1 MTTNNTGPIRLTDGA
16 HTALRPATAARITGG
31 FWAARRRTN
40 AEVSIPQGPSKLEE
54 AGNLANLRAAADGKG
69 AFTGDF
75 QFQDSDVHKW
85 LEAASWQLA
94 DSPENSQLAAHIDE
108 LTALLAAAQD
118 ADGYLQTYYQ
128 VAHPELRW
136 QELGWGHEL
145 YCAGHLI
152 QAAVAHHRAT
162 GRRELLDVAKR
173 FAAHIDATFG
183 KEKAI
188 DGVCGH
194 PEIETALVELY
205 RETGERR
212 WLDLAA
218 YFVDRRGYGVL
229 SAGVDR
235 GHDRDMGQAY
245 WQDHTPVREAGT
257 VEGHAVRQLY
267 LLAGATDLVAET
279 GDAELRAALERVWD
293 AMVATKTYVTG
304 GVGSRHEGEA
314 FGDPFE
320 LPPDRA
326 YAETCAAIS
335 SVQWSWRM
343 ALLTGE
349 AKYSDLVER
358 TLFNGFLSGVGL
370 DGDSWLYVNPLQV
383 REEYADRGGDQTARR
398 IPWFRCAC
406 CPPNVMRLLSS
417 LPHYVASGDAEGM
430 QLHQYAT
437 GVYAAGEGVVRV
449 ETAYPWDGRIT
460 VTVEEA
466 PADRDWSLS
475 LRIPSWCTQFKASAP
490 DGSAP
495 TEAGDGWLRVRRRWS
510 AGDTLTLDVDLAAR
524 LTRPDPRVDAVRGC
538 VAVERGPL
546 VHCLEGVDQQPGVRL
561 DDATLPY
568 GSGLAV
574 AQEPELLGG
583 VAVVT
588 ADGRRRSDGSGVR
601 LTAVP
606 YYAWANREEGAMR
619 VWIPEE

>member
-1 MTTNNTGPIRLTDGA
+1 MTSGPIRLSDGS
-16 HTALRPATAARITGG
+16 HTALRPASDARITGG

-40 AEVSIPQGPSKLEE
+40 AAVSVPQGPSKLEE
-54 AGNLANLRAAADGKG
+54 AGNLANLRAAADGKDG
-69 AFTGDF
+69 FTGDF

-94 DSPENSQLAAHIDE
+94 DEPGDTELAARIDE
-108 LTALLAAAQD
+108 LASLLAAAQTE
-118 ADGYLQTYYQ
+118 DGYLQTFYQ

-162 GRRELLDVAKR
+162 GRRQLLDVAER
-173 FAAHIDATFG
+173 FAVHLDATFG
-183 KEKAI
+183 PGKSI

-212 WLDLAA
+212 WLKLAS
-218 YFVDRRGYGVL
+218 YFVDRRGHGVL

-245 WQDHTPVREAGT
+245 WQDHLPVREAGT
-257 VEGHAVRQLY
+257 VVGHAVRQLY
-267 LLAGATDLVAET
+267 LLAGATDLAVET
-279 GDAELRAALERVWD
+279 GEPELRAAMERLWE
-293 AMVATKTYVTG
+293 AMVSTKTYLTG
-304 GVGSRHEGEA
+304 GVGSRHDGEA
-314 FGDPFE
+314 FGDPYE

-326 YAETCAAIS
+326 YAETCAAIA

-358 TLFNGFLSGVGL
+358 TLFNGFLSGIGL

-398 IPWFRCAC
+398 TPWFRCAC
-406 CPPNVMRLLSS
+406 CPPNVMRLLAS
-417 LPHYVASGDAEGM
+417 LPHYVASGDGAGL

-437 GVYAAGEGVVRV
+437 GLYRAGGGAVRV
-449 ETAYPWDGRIT
+449 ETAYPYDGRIT
-460 VTVEEA
+460 VTVAEA
-466 PADRDWSLS
+466 PADEQWWLA
-475 LRIPSWCTQFKASAP
+475 LRIPGWAGTYALDGRPLTRP
-490 DGSAP
+490 D
-495 TEAGDGWLRVRRRWS
+495 DGWLRLSRRWS
-510 AGDTLTLDVDLAAR
+510 AGDTVVLDLPVEPR
-524 LTRPDPRVDAVRGC
+524 ITHPDSRVDAVRGC
-538 VAVERGPL
+538 AAIEYGPL
-546 VHCLEGVDQQPGVRL
+546 VYCLEEPDHPELPGRFDDLEL
-561 DDATLPY
+561 DAADPSLTAEPR
-568 GSGLAV
+568 
-574 AQEPELLGG
+574 PELLGG
-583 VAVVT
+583 TTVVT
-588 ADGRRRSDGSGVR
+588 ARGRHRPDGSPVT

-606 YYAWANREEGAMR
+606 YHLWANRADGAMR
-619 VWIPEE
+619 VWIPVRQP